1 MCLSC
6 SGDSQVICTKLVNR
20 IIYVD
25 QPGCL
30 LALKWRDVTG
40 HTHCYPQSCGGGSQ
54 WWAGALTDM
63 VGSLQSSVFIVITDR
78 YITHTYTIHYTHV
91 ASLGH
96 SLGGDTPYI
105 FWNKRVSCCAVL
117 VWNIFPRRVSACSS
131 SCCSSWPRPSPLLP
145 GQLLNWFLTE
155 ILIFQPSPSA
165 WLAQGEYFKTIF

>member
-6 SGDSQVICTKLVNR
+6 SGDSQVICTKLVNS

-30 LALKWRDVTG
+30 LALTWRDWPHPLLPSELWWRVSVVSWSTDW
-40 HTHCYPQSCGGGSQ
+40 HGGF
-54 WWAGALTDM
+54 
-63 VGSLQSSVFIVITDR
+63 SSVFSLHINNGSLHHTHIYYTLYTCSIIR
-78 YITHTYTIHYTHV
+78 TLPRTRHPIYILEQK
-91 ASLGH
+91 SEL
-96 SLGGDTPYI
+96 L
-105 FWNKRVSCCAVL
+105 C
-117 VWNIFPRRVSACSS
+117 WNIFPRRVSACSS

-155 ILIFQPSPSA
+155 ILIFQPSPST

>member
-25 QPGCL
+25 QLHCL

-63 VGSLQSSVFIVITDR
+63 VGSLQSSVFILITDR

-96 SLGGDTPYI
+96 SLGRDTPSI
-105 FWNKRVSCCAVL
+105 FWNKRVSCCAE
-117 VWNIFPRRVSACSS
+117 IFFLGESRPAPPPAAPHDPGPAL
-131 SCCSSWPRPSPLLP
+131 SC
-145 GQLLNWFLTE
+145 QANF
-155 ILIFQPSPSA
+155 
-165 WLAQGEYFKTIF
+165 